1 MHKPVY
7 ARFCL
12 SSCQISQ
19 GRLKKMI
26 VSKPISSQAP
36 CPAHDLADMLADVWP
51 PQIGAGCVIE
61 IGLSGGLDSV
71 VLLHVLA
78 VLRPR
83 FGFVLRTVHVHHGLN
98 AAADEWAA
106 FCADLCCSL
115 DVPLRL
121 EHVNVEAAGLGVEAA
136 ARRERYA
143 AFARGGADVLALAH
157 HQDDQVETFMLA
169 ALRGGGL
176 RALAAMPM
184 WRPLDAHTQIWRPLL
199 AHTRA
204 QLADYAAANALAYV
218 EDSSNDDTALLRN
231 WLRRQ
236 ALPAWRQRLPQLD
249 RHLLSS
255 VALLQEEQALLNEVV
270 AADWAEIHQGCDF
283 DLARWRQLSGLR
295 RRQQL
300 LQFARAH
307 SLGMPRYAA
316 VADFERV
323 LEKIQ
328 TASAEWRLPHGRA
341 LAYRNRLFAIGDDW
355 QQDCAWLKP
364 ECSLS
369 GRLNNILTN
378 NGFTLRTHSF
388 GLSEEVLAQ
397 FGTVRPI
404 STDEVINLTVGR
416 KSVRKILQECG
427 VLPFVRP
434 YWPIVTDGENR
445 CVAIANVWVNVHYG
459 VAGGKLPVCE
469 KINRFILEP
478 K

>member
-1 MHKPVY
+1 
-7 ARFCL
+7 
-12 SSCQISQ
+12 
-19 GRLKKMI
+19 
-26 VSKPISSQAP
+26 
-36 CPAHDLADMLADVWP
+36 MLADVWP

-143 AFARGGADVLALAH
+143 AFARGGADVLALAP
-157 HQDDQVETFMLA
+157 
-169 ALRGGGL
+169 
-176 RALAAMPM
+176 MPM

>member
-328 TASAEWRLPHGRA
+328 TASA
-341 LAYRNRLFAIGDDW
+341 
-355 QQDCAWLKP
+355 
-364 ECSLS
+364 
-369 GRLNNILTN
+369 
-378 NGFTLRTHSF
+378 
-388 GLSEEVLAQ
+388 
-397 FGTVRPI
+397 
-404 STDEVINLTVGR
+404 
-416 KSVRKILQECG
+416 
-427 VLPFVRP
+427 
-434 YWPIVTDGENR
+434 
-445 CVAIANVWVNVHYG
+445 
-459 VAGGKLPVCE
+459 
-469 KINRFILEP
+469 
-478 K
+478 